1 MFRPQ
6 DRVPQLTQQ
15 VKPDDCIK
23 ILLATDN
30 HIGYAEKDPVR
41 GRDSINTF
49 KEILDLAIANDV
61 DMLLL
66 AGTCFTR
73 IDHRELHCIRPFRQ

>member
-1 MFRPQ
+1 M
-6 DRVPQLTQQ
+6 QLTLPRPSAWPQ
-15 VKPDDCIK
+15 

-30 HIGYAEKDPVR
+30 HIGYAEKDPIR

-61 DMLLL
+61 SSTSP
-66 AGTCFTR
+66 AGG
-73 IDHRELHCIRPFRQ
+73 

>member
-1 MFRPQ
+1 MNAPPRPQ
-6 DRVPQLTQQ
+6 
-15 VKPDDCIK
+15 

-30 HIGYAEKDPVR
+30 HIGYAEKDPIR

-61 DMLLL
+61 
-66 AGTCFTR
+66 
-73 IDHRELHCIRPFRQ
+73 RPAPLS